1 MYALKEE
8 WVMSMEVYTFIT
20 VAYDDIVPEIVF
32 SLTMQ

>member
-1 MYALKEE
+1 MFALKAE

-20 VAYDDIVPEIVF
+20 VANDDIVPERAF

>member
-1 MYALKEE
+1 MYELKEE

-20 VAYDDIVPEIVF
+20 VANDIVPEKAF